1 MVNFHGRSVSGSQ
14 YYDEGRR
21 ISLSARSPRIPQ
33 SPPSQDSYDRRTPL
47 TPNFASSSSS
57 SRPPPRMERPPL
69 PRARSAVE
77 AQASW
82 LSMPNK
88 DQLAI
93 LMFSRVVDFFQQ
105 ASIQTYM
112 VHQLKSYD
120 PALPDATISHQAGVL
135 QGAFTAA
142 QIVTSVL
149 WGRAAD
155 AAWSGRKSVLLIG
168 LVGTGISCFG
178 VGFATTFVQAA
189 VWRVLG
195 GGINGTVGAARTML
209 AESVPKQYHSRAFLL
224 LPLAF
229 NIANMVGPVLGSM
242 LVDPVS
248 SFPRYFGPNSLFGGP
263 DGVQWMLRH
272 PYALTNLMS
281 GILQFIC
288 AGFVFLYLRETLKA
302 RINSQQP
309 DLRDIIQSFVQK
321 WTRKS
326 GGWTSIS
333 RSRAKSGRTAD
344 MQSQGLLENS
354 DEDIELPEINGK
366 SQNSLHPQLRVEK
379 PVQRLS
385 FRKIWT
391 PNVIFTLL
399 STAIFDFH
407 MGAFASLWLL
417 FLSTPRTLDSSNP
430 DFIPAPVDEPDIEFD
445 EMGQMEG
452 DDLAFEEPDFD
463 APEANNMPQ
472 RLAKRGVHALVRRS
486 LGLAS
491 SSLSSTPFLQPRSA
505 TPSSDL
511 PVGGL
516 AFPPQTIGFAM
527 ASIGVIGVLLQV
539 LLYPRINA
547 RYGLMRCF
555 RASLFLFPPAY
566 FLAPFVALLPSAAPA
581 PDPASG
587 LLIWL
592 GIAGVVFL
600 QVAARTFALPAS
612 IILLNNSSPH
622 PSVLGT
628 IHGLGQGVSA
638 TFRTLGPVAAGWWF
652 GIGIEKGSVGFAWCV
667 VSVISVAGCVV
678 SWWVRNGTG
687 HEILLPGEE
696 GPQD

>member
-1 MVNFHGRSVSGSQ
+1 MERSGS
-14 YYDEGRR
+14 RR
-21 ISLSARSPRIPQ
+21 YSSA
-33 SPPSQDSYDRRTPL
+33 
-47 TPNFASSSSS
+47 A
-57 SRPPPRMERPPL
+57 
-69 PRARSAVE
+69 E

-82 LSMPNK
+82 LGMPNK

-93 LMFSRVVDFFQQ
+93 LMLSRIVDFFQQ

-112 VHQLKSYD
+112 VHQLKSFD
-120 PALPDATISHQAGVL
+120 AALPDSAISHQAGVL

-149 WGRAAD
+149 WGRTAD
-155 AAWSGRKSVLLIG
+155 SAWSGRKTVLLIG
-168 LVGTGISCFG
+168 LVGTGISCVG
-178 VGFATTFVQAA
+178 VGFSTTFAQATW
-189 VWRVLG
+189 WRMVG

-248 SFPRYFGPNSLFGGP
+248 SFPKFFGPHSVFGGP
-263 DGVQWMLRH
+263 DGVQWMARH

-281 GILQFIC
+281 AMLQFIC
-288 AGFVFLYLRETLKA
+288 AGFVFLYLRETLKS
-302 RINSQQP
+302 RTSSKQP
-309 DLRDIIQSFVQK
+309 ALRDVIQSFVQK

-326 GGWTSIS
+326 GGILTRPSGG
-333 RSRAKSGRTAD
+333 RTKSGRIPD
-344 MQSQGLLENS
+344 MQSRGLLENS
-354 DEDIELPEINGK
+354 DDDVELPDMHDKHHK
-366 SQNSLHPQLRVEK
+366 SVLSQLRNEK
-379 PVQRLS
+379 PVHRLPFS
-385 FRKIWT
+385 QIWT
-391 PNVIFTLL
+391 KNVIFTLL

-417 FLSTPRTLDSSNP
+417 FLSTPRTLHSSNP
-430 DFIPAPVDEPDIEFD
+430 DFFPAPVDDVDVDFSNL
-445 EMGQMEG
+445 GQMES
-452 DDLAFEEPDFD
+452 DDLSFEPPEFDLSPDVGAD
-463 APEANNMPQ
+463 DLPR
-472 RLAKRGVHALVRRS
+472 RLLKRGALHGHGIIKRS
-486 LGLAS
+486 LGLGAS
-491 SSLSSTPFLQPRSA
+491 FFQPRSIED
-505 TPSSDL
+505 P

-527 ASIGVIGVLLQV
+527 ASIGVIGVLLQF
-539 LLYPRINA
+539 LLYPKVNA

-566 FLAPFVALLPSAAPA
+566 FLAPMVSLLPSASLA

-587 LLIWL
+587 FVIWL
-592 GIAGVVFL
+592 GIAAVVFL

-638 TFRTLGPVAAGWWF
+638 TFRTLGPIAAGWWF
-652 GIGIEKGSVGFAWCV
+652 GVGLERGSVGFAWTI
-667 VSVISVAGCVV
+667 VSAISVFGCVV
-678 SWWVRNGTG
+678 SWWVRNGNG
-687 HEILLPGEE
+687 HEIILPGEE